1 MNYVLRLFENL
12 ALQNQEF
19 KDIKIRKNGD
29 RFSDS
34 KNFS

>member
-19 KDIKIRKNGD
+19 KDIKIRKIDD
-29 RFSDS
+29 RILEI
-34 KNFS
+34 KKL